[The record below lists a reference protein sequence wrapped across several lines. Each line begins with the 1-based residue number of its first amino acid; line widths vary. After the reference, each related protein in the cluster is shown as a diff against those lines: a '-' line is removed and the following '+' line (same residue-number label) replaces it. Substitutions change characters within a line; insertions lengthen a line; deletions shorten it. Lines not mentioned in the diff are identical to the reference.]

1 MFSKFIN
8 KFTTT
13 FHIQIWD
20 NRLKVTNLNNGNIYD
35 DIPLIAISNE
45 KIQAI
50 GKDASV
56 YPHAVNPFS
65 HKRVLFDNFDTAS
78 MIIRYAFEQTL
89 SRAFF
94 SPIAIVQIKKKL
106 DSDLTHLEKR
116 ALCEVIAN
124 AGARETI
131 IYDGI
136 DLDIKTINYEKLR
149 EISFCCEDRIKAW
162 Y

>member
-1 MFSKFIN
+1 MFSKLIN

-13 FHIQIWD
+13 FYIQIWD
-20 NRLKVTNLNNGNIYD
+20 NRLKVTNLSDGNIYD
-35 DIPLIAISNE
+35 NIPLIAINDK

-50 GKDASV
+50 GKDASI
-56 YPHAVNPFS
+56 YPHATNPFS
-65 HKRVLFDNFDTAS
+65 HKRVLFDNFETAS
-78 MIIRYAFEQTL
+78 MIIQYAFEQTL

-94 SPIAIVQIKKKL
+94 SPIAIVQVKKKHDTNMTL
-106 DSDLTHLEKR
+106 LEKK
-116 ALCEVIAN
+116 ALCEVVTN

-136 DLDIKTINYEKLR
+136 DLNIDTIDYKELR
-149 EISFCCEDRIKAW
+149 EMSFCCEERIKAW

>member
-13 FHIQIWD
+13 FYIQIWD
-20 NRLKVTNLNNGNIYD
+20 NRLKVTNLNNGNTYD

-50 GKDASV
+50 GKDVSV

-78 MIIRYAFEQTL
+78 MIIRYAFEQTI
-89 SRAFF
+89 RRNFF
-94 SPIAIVQIKKKL
+94 SPIAIVQVKKQL
-106 DSDLTHLEKR
+106 ESQLTSIEQR
-116 ALCEVIAN
+116 ALCEVMTN

-131 IYDGI
+131 IYDGV
-136 DLDIKTINYEKLR
+136 DLDMETIDYEKLR
-149 EISFCCEDRIKAW
+149 EISFCCEERVKAW

>member
-8 KFTTT
+8 KFTTI
-13 FHIQIWD
+13 FYIQIWD

-35 DIPLIAISNE
+35 DVPLIAISDK

-50 GKDASV
+50 GKEASV
-56 YPHAVNPFS
+56 NTYAMNPFS
-65 HKRVLFDNFDTAS
+65 HKRVLFDDFETAS
-78 MIIRYAFEQTL
+78 MIIRYAFEQTI
-89 SRAFF
+89 RRTFF

-106 DSDLTHLEKR
+106 DSELTHLEKR

-131 IYDGI
+131 IYDGV
-136 DLDIKTINYEKLR
+136 DLDIDTIHYEVLR
-149 EISFCCEDRIKAW
+149 EASFCCEE
-162 Y
+162 